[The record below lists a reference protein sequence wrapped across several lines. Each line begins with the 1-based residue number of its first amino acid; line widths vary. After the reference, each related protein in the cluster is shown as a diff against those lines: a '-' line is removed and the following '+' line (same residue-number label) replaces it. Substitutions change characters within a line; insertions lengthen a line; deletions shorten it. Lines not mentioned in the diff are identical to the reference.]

1 MKATLS
7 RFSFILALVF
17 LSFTAK
23 AALLAYEGF
32 NYETSVVGTLSGL
45 QGGEPV
51 CDVGWAGAWGHE
63 YISTKDASSA
73 ISLGSVNKTGV
84 RSTGNKAV
92 FYRRLWRKL
101 GTEIRRTEGEVWIGF
116 FYAANKTKATGTIQL
131 QDSARKQGFRSRL
144 LFPRT
149 ATSSSAPSTLEKYPE
164 RISIFSC
171 SKCLFR
177 LMATRSRCGSI
188 RI

>member
-84 RSTGNKAV
+84 RSTGNKAFSIAGSGV
-92 FYRRLWRKL
+92 NWERRFAGPKERFGLDSFMPP
-101 GTEIRRTEGEVWIGF
+101 TRRRRPAPF
-116 FYAANKTKATGTIQL
+116 SFKTVQG
-131 QDSARKQGFRSRL
+131 KQGFRSLL